1 MSTLYYDKVTKVMKV
16 GAKKGVTLYGPKV
29 KSLGTRS
36 SKYLAKRIESATT
49 MSVADVNIIN
59 DSFGKYVADYLKEG
73 YIVDLGAMGNIRPK
87 FDSKAV
93 DTLEECDADSIRRIT
108 VQFKG
113 SAELKEAVDNISF
126 EYRPGYTDTSI
137 ENAGSADSGNGNE
150 DNPGD
155 DSEPDDGGGTTPG
168 GGDTGGGDLVG

>member
-16 GAKKGVTLYGPKV
+16 GTKKGITLYGPKV
-29 KSLGTRS
+29 KSVGTRS
-36 SKYLAKRIESATT
+36 SKQLAKRIESATT

-59 DSFGKYVADYLKEG
+59 ENFGKYVGEYLSEG

-93 DTLEECDADSIRRIT
+93 DTLEECDADSIRRIS

-113 SAELKEAVDNISF
+113 SAELKEALDNIKF
-126 EYRPGYTDTSI
+126 EYRPGYTDTSVDQD
-137 ENAGSADSGNGNE
+137 SAVTDGPTEPDDSGNGG
-150 DNPGD
+150 DN
-155 DSEPDDGGGTTPG
+155 
-168 GGDTGGGDLVG
+168 TGGGSGDGGFAG

>member
-1 MSTLYYDKVTKVMKV
+1 MSTLFYDKVTKVMKV

-29 KSLGTRS
+29 KSVGTRS
-36 SKYLAKRIESATT
+36 TKQLAKRIESATT

-59 DSFGKYVADYLKEG
+59 ENFGKYVGEYLSEG

-93 DTLEECDADSIRRIT
+93 DTLEECDANSIRRIS

-113 SAELKEAVDNISF
+113 SAELKEAVDNIRF
-126 EYRPGYTDTSI
+126 EYRAGYTDTT
-137 ENAGSADSGNGNE
+137 ADQDHEVTDG
-150 DNPGD
+150 PT
-155 DSEPDDGGGTTPG
+155 EPDEPGNQGGGTTPG
-168 GGDTGGGDLVG
+168 GNTGGGAFEG

>member
-16 GAKKGVTLYGPKV
+16 GTKKGITLYGPKV
-29 KSLGTRS
+29 KSVGTRS
-36 SKYLAKRIESATT
+36 SKQLAKRIESATT

-59 DSFGKYVADYLKEG
+59 ENFGKYVGEYLSEG

-93 DTLEECDADSIRRIT
+93 DTLEECDADSIRRIS

-113 SAELKEAVDNISF
+113 SAELKEALDNIKF
-126 EYRPGYTDTSI
+126 EYRPGYTDTSVDQD
-137 ENAGSADSGNGNE
+137 SAVTPGPTE
-150 DNPGD
+150 PDNPGT
-155 DSEPDDGGGTTPG
+155 GGG
-168 GGDTGGGDLVG
+168 GGDDLVG

>member
-16 GAKKGVTLYGPKV
+16 GTKKGVTLYGPKV
-29 KSLGTRS
+29 KSVGTRS
-36 SKYLAKRIESATT
+36 SKQLAKRIESATT

-59 DSFGKYVADYLKEG
+59 ENFGKYVGEYLSEG

-93 DTLEECDADSIRRIT
+93 DTLEECDADSIRRIS

-113 SAELKEAVDNISF
+113 SAELKEALDNIKF
-126 EYRPGYTDTSI
+126 EYRPGYTDTSVDQD
-137 ENAGSADSGNGNE
+137 SAVTDGPTEPDDSGNG
-150 DNPGD
+150 GD
-155 DSEPDDGGGTTPG
+155 DTGDGGSGDG
-168 GGDTGGGDLVG
+168 GFAG

>member
-29 KSLGTRS
+29 KSVGTRS
-36 SKYLAKRIESATT
+36 SKQLAKRIESATT

-59 DSFGKYVADYLKEG
+59 ENFGKYVGEYLSEG

-93 DTLEECDADSIRRIT
+93 DTLEECDADSIRRIS

-113 SAELKEAVDNISF
+113 SAELKEALDNIKF
-126 EYRPGYTDTSI
+126 EYRPGYTDTSVDQD
-137 ENAGSADSGNGNE
+137 SAVTDGPTEPDDSGNG
-150 DNPGD
+150 GD
-155 DSEPDDGGGTTPG
+155 DTGDGGSGDG
-168 GGDTGGGDLVG
+168 GFAG

>member
-29 KSLGTRS
+29 KSLGTRTT
-36 SKYLAKRIESATT
+36 KYLSKRIESATT

-59 DSFGKYVADYLKEG
+59 ENFGKYVGEYLSEG

-93 DTLEECDADSIRRIT
+93 DTLEECDADSIRRIS

-113 SAELKEAVDNISF
+113 SAELKEALDNIKF
-126 EYRPGYTDTSI
+126 EYRPGYTDTSVDQD
-137 ENAGSADSGNGNE
+137 SAVTDGPTEPDDSGNGG
-150 DNPGD
+150 DN
-155 DSEPDDGGGTTPG
+155 
-168 GGDTGGGDLVG
+168 TGGGGGFSG